1 MVLCIFGGLGKK
13 RGIGLIGPMGL
24 IVSYTFDSTKN
35 RGRDFSLS
43 ILNDTEG
50 FELRKTLIIDI

>member
-1 MVLCIFGGLGKK
+1 VVLCIFGGLGKK
-13 RGIGLIGPMGL
+13 RGIGLIGPY
-24 IVSYTFDSTKN
+24 STYTFDSTKN